1 MILIDWKSPKPT
13 TNYSETNIVFVATE
27 SLQITKFFMYDVL
40 DGQWFLPFA
49 CFCISYVLIL
59 DRCVFGPRGVAVAYN
74 SPFNRLGTLGSLKR
88 RSVPPICHSWT
99 NISSFLKFLTI
110 LSKCWFYQ
118 NDEMIK
124 LIIISKWWFDQNDN
138 FIKMIIWS
146 KWWFDQND
154 NLIKTIIL
162 SKW

>member
-99 NISSFLKFLTI
+99 NIISFSSF
-110 LSKCWFYQ
+110 WQ
-118 NDEMIK
+118 
-124 LIIISKWWFDQNDN
+124 FDQNY
-138 FIKMIIWS
+138 
-146 KWWFDQND
+146 
-154 NLIKTIIL
+154 NLINIM
-162 SKW
+162 KWNWGWEINWVSIC